1 MSASWQ
7 PGPQGAGQ
15 EAAAQHVPGP
25 PMPVQAPPPQQ
36 GWAPAHPGPGVP
48 PQVGQVQGAWPQ
60 HGAPLGAPQ
69 PGWQRPQQ
77 PAQRWSSP
85 THPGP
90 RTDLLAVLAII
101 ASATGTTVLLG
112 LGSIAG
118 IVLGAIALG
127 RIRRSGED
135 GRLLAIWA
143 IALGGATIVG
153 IVSMAVTGVS
163 LFTRLIEQLG
173 PTLGV

>member
-7 PGPQGAGQ
+7 PGPQEAGQ
-15 EAAAQHVPGP
+15 QAAAQHVPGP
-25 PMPVQAPPPQQ
+25 PMPAQAPPPQQ
-36 GWAPAHPGPGVP
+36 GWG
-48 PQVGQVQGAWPQ
+48 QVGPTHVGWQ
-60 HGAPLGAPQ
+60 HGAPVAPPQ
-69 PGWQRPQQ
+69 GWQRPQQ
-77 PAQRWSSP
+77 AAPRWSSP